1 MLLYTVIVYQDNPNG
16 LIQGIHVAFDIM
28 KSWYKS
34 CDLAA
39 LYLILQ
45 EKVMLCVANVVYF
58 LGNTGTFPPSY

>member
-1 MLLYTVIVYQDNPNG
+1 MLLYTVIVYQDDPNG
-16 LIQGIHVAFDIM
+16 LIQGTHVAFDIM

-34 CDLAA
+34 YDLAA

-58 LGNTGTFPPSY
+58 LCNTGTFPPSY